1 MTEITTRV
9 IEIIREKFGETGELS
24 PDESFIENGMLK
36 SMQVI
41 ELLLTLED
49 EYDVEFDF
57 NMLDISEVES
67 ASKIKSFIAAVE

>member
-57 NMLDISEVES
+57 NKLDISEVES
-67 ASKIKSFIAAVE
+67 ASKIKSFIAAAE

>member
-1 MTEITTRV
+1 M
-9 IEIIREKFGETGELS
+9 
-24 PDESFIENGMLK
+24 SFIENGMLK

-57 NMLDISEVES
+57 NMLDINEVES
-67 ASKIKSFIAAVE
+67 ASKIKSFIVVAE

>member
-1 MTEITTRV
+1 
-9 IEIIREKFGETGELS
+9 
-24 PDESFIENGMLK
+24 
-36 SMQVI
+36 MQVI

-67 ASKIKSFIAAVE
+67 ASKIKSFIAAAE